1 MILKAVGLQTTAFF
15 IVYNHYEEGKMIK
28 KAIIKA
34 IRGEDLAEEDMEK
47 AMGLVFDGKV
57 ASSQIGAF
65 VTALRMKGETVDE
78 ITGAARALRKRAV
91 KLDLSNHL
99 LSLGRDDI
107 HVERETVLAT
117 TGSEAG
123 GTSAF
128 NISTATMFIASAG
141 GVKIARHG
149 NRAASRYFGAG
160 DVLESLGV
168 NLEISNSDMEKCI
181 DELGIGFIFKP
192 LLSGPMKN
200 VGEFREEMGI
210 RTIFNL
216 IVPLVNPAG
225 ADAYMLGV
233 YEPSLTEKMAHVLS
247 KLGAES
253 AFVVHGD
260 KTYDEISLCG
270 ATTISRLNNGQVET
284 RVIEPESYGFKR
296 VGLEAISGGNAR
308 VNAQIVTEI
317 LDGKTG
323 PKRDI
328 SLLNAAAAFI
338 TAGLDNDFKTGIDR
352 AADVIDSGKAKRKLE
367 DLVEFTGQCRPF
379 VRKEL

>member
-1 MILKAVGLQTTAFF
+1 
-15 IVYNHYEEGKMIK
+15 MIK
-28 KAIIKA
+28 EAIIKA
-34 IRGEDLAEEDMEK
+34 IGKEDLSQAEMEK
-47 AMGLVFDGKV
+47 TMDLVFDGKV

-78 ITGAARALRKRAV
+78 ITGAARAIRKRAV
-91 KLDLSNHL
+91 KLDLDNGL

-141 GVKIARHG
+141 GVKMARHG

-181 DELGIGFIFKP
+181 AELGIGFIFKS
-192 LLSGPMKN
+192 LLNGPMKN
-200 VGEFREEMGI
+200 VGEFREQMGI

-225 ADAYMLGV
+225 ASTYMLGV
-233 YEPSLTEKMAHVLS
+233 YEPSLTEKMARVLS
-247 KLGAES
+247 KLGATS
-253 AFVVHGD
+253 AFVVHGE

-270 ATTISRLNNGQVET
+270 TTTISRLNNGQVET

-296 VGLEAISGGNAR
+296 VGLEAISGGDAR
-308 VNAQIVTEI
+308 VNAQIVTKI

-328 SLLNAAAAFI
+328 SVLNAAAAFI
-338 TAGLDNDFKTGIDR
+338 AAGLDNDFKTGIDR